1 MECTLIEINDSV
13 MILSVKNN
21 PNNLTAGA
29 IHRLYFLIDTT

>member
-21 PNNLTAGA
+21 PNITAGA